1 MLQFARALCACSRRV
16 NVFVF
21 STELRDVTR
30 EIRAT
35 LTHGGA
41 LSGLGEAWGGGTR
54 IGASLATLIERD
66 GARVLTPETVV
77 LVFSDGLDVGEPDRL
92 ARAMRELDRRSA
104 GVVWINPH
112 ADTGG
117 YAPAAR
123 GMRAALPYV
132 IALSG
137 ARDAR
142 GFEAMAER
150 VARSARI
157 RGHRT

>member
-1 MLQFARALCACSRRV
+1 VFPARFEYRSVHSVDEALA
-16 NVFVF
+16 
-21 STELRDVTR
+21 
-30 EIRAT
+30 
-35 LTHGGA
+35 A
-41 LSGLGEAWGGGTR
+41 LSQHGSDARVLAKAWGGGTR
-54 IGASLATLIERD
+54 IGASLATLIERE
-66 GARVLTPETVV
+66 GARVLTHETVV

-112 ADTGG
+112 ADTDG

-142 GFEAMAER
+142 GFEAMAEQ